1 MLFFFFYLLVNLK
14 FSAFLPFQM
23 CAKETRDTPVTEHA
37 STTVAAPARFDSK
50 PTFRQIHA
58 KPELAK

>member
-1 MLFFFFYLLVNLK
+1 
-14 FSAFLPFQM
+14 M